1 MCCFPV
7 TIDAGGASLTQEQID
22 NYKDCK
28 AIAVNNSYQLAPW
41 ADILYA
47 CDTQWWEW
55 HKSCPD
61 FKGWKITHEQTKRWE
76 KIEQGINVPRPPYPG
91 IDIIVSNGA
100 EGFSNR
106 QDRIRH
112 GGNGGYQALHIA
124 MLLGAKT
131 IYLLGYD
138 MHARG
143 DKSHWHGE
151 HPTGRQR
158 DGRYIEWIRKFD
170 ALAVAAKERGQHIVN
185 CTPDSALKCFEND
198 DLTIF

>member
-1 MCCFPV
+1 
-7 TIDAGGASLTQEQID
+7 
-22 NYKDCK
+22 
-28 AIAVNNSYQLAPW
+28 
-41 ADILYA
+41 
-47 CDTQWWEW
+47 
-55 HKSCPD
+55 
-61 FKGWKITHEQTKRWE
+61 
-76 KIEQGINVPRPPYPG
+76 
-91 IDIIVSNGA
+91 
-100 EGFSNR
+100 
-106 QDRIRH
+106 
-112 GGNGGYQALHIA
+112 
-124 MLLGAKT
+124 
-131 IYLLGYD
+131 